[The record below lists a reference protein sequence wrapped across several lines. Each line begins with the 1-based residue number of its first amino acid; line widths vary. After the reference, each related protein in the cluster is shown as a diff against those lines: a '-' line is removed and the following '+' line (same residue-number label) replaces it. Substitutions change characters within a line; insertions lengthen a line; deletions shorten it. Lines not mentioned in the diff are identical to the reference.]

1 MRFKIIF
8 FGLVFERILV
18 LSISCS
24 FCIKNKNGPFGF
36 ILFTSRQLKSIL
48 FMWSWSCF
56 HFGFCCDTWSH
67 GNCARKCFFF
77 SSTIQQ
83 TTTIESF
90 SRCLSRLK
98 ENMRKWRMRCHAISL
113 VSNWSKNLNNPSSL
127 DLHAPCFYSVPFDSR
142 QLKSSD
148 LKHQRSQMLFKSM
161 VGIKTILRF
170 FFFFFRVDSKE
181 HVETQPL
188 RQISQITRRVCRCH
202 LLSFFL
208 SFFFFLSLSH
218 SQRKT

>member
-8 FGLVFERILV
+8 FGLVFERILA

-98 ENMRKWRMRCHAISL
+98 ENMRKLRMWCHAISL
-113 VSNWSKNLNNPSSL
+113 VSNWSKNLNNPSSF

-142 QLKSSD
+142 LVLILCFILTFRVWMVRLHTNIIFIEQHIFIILWWIDKYWQLK
-148 LKHQRSQMLFKSM
+148 KNVKSTN
-161 VGIKTILRF
+161 VLIYCSCF
-170 FFFFFRVDSKE
+170 
-181 HVETQPL
+181 L
-188 RQISQITRRVCRCH
+188 RQILEFVVT
-202 LLSFFL
+202 L
-208 SFFFFLSLSH
+208 
-218 SQRKT
+218 